1 MVLYEAFLILPKEI
15 IDKVKVEIID
25 KKIMKISNDNGEI
38 ILKMFQD
45 VILSVLPNQ
54 KESNPKYKLKISFV
68 RPDFLTLIS

>member
-1 MVLYEAFLILPKEI
+1 
-15 IDKVKVEIID
+15 
-25 KKIMKISNDNGEI
+25 MKISNDNGEI

-45 VILSVLPNQ
+45 VLLSVLPNQ